1 MSDKGQLIQL
11 YQMMLV
17 PDSETIRNAENSLNQ
32 ISQQHTNEFVIFSLE
47 ILFDANISNNIK
59 KLAITL
65 MKKTLE
71 NPIVGTTNP
80 VYMKLTHENKEIFK
94 KQIMLAVTKMEEH
107 SLSTLLGSMI
117 GSLAGYIIDNNI
129 EGGWPNL
136 VDHMVEMFQ
145 LGNVNVVCAV
155 FRILDSL
162 IGRCT
167 DFVIQNKA
175 KLIPLIQVGFNSNEV
190 KVLKECLVTST
201 SLVELSKPKDIREM
215 KAMNMNFLQ
224 AIAKLFEMKEFQEM
238 EKAVGCL
245 YDICEMEPS
254 FFKQKFL
261 EVLELI
267 STIRGVFSDDV
278 NSNFKD
284 QTVECL
290 IMMIERYPEIVKQ
303 KTKANTGEDP
313 LVTVHK
319 EKLDKVTELIFM
331 NMVEVPDEIDPEWA
345 MPPDGFNDDLEE
357 NDDQKNIK
365 NGMNFIDRL
374 IQVLGKDVM
383 LKYLSGFIEKMM
395 AVENWKYKLAA
406 LMALSQVGEYMV
418 NKMEDIRAIL
428 ELVNNFIQHENPR
441 LRYASCH
448 VLGQFAD
455 DLSPNFQNI
464 YHAQFLQM
472 MVPRLEDP
480 IPRVK
485 AHCLAALT
493 NFLEYAQNSQI
504 EHVFDH
510 IFNKIMHIMI
520 SGITYEKENSMSALA
535 SLSESSPLLFNKY
548 YDQSM
553 KTLLEIMSSP
563 NKKEFKQLRGQS
575 IEAMTIISETIEIS
589 KFEPYVPIL
598 IQQMIKIQSQDI
610 TYEDSDPQ
618 KSYLLAGYQ
627 RLCKILGERLVP
639 FLPEIIPGLIKMA
652 STQVSAGEIKSLG
665 VRSYEKEEGEIAIQM
680 LDVFILHLEVHL
692 TPYIRDIFSLI
703 VCLMEN
709 SIDEETKL
717 VAADCLPSLVRIAK
731 TSENVE
737 GIQTIDYKQFSREV
751 CKKLWISM
759 EREHEPEIL
768 EDQARSLQKVIEV
781 AGDIY
786 SEEDLDGF
794 YQICIN
800 HLQKSEIRKVQ
811 TPDVYDEEEEDKN
824 DIEYLVKE
832 EKEIEEQFT
841 CQIAE
846 IFGAIFKTHKKKAL
860 GIIQKLYENYIVKAV
875 DKKMP
880 PKIIK
885 FGLFLIDDSID
896 HLGEFLPQQLLDTF
910 YNILISFLNH
920 DVLEVRHAA
929 TYGIGAFALCMKGGF
944 IKYFDQTIK
953 IITTVQEIKNP
964 NENQQDYAMT
974 KENIISAVGKMLKV
988 CWVNLPR
995 DRLFTLLCYW
1005 LDHLP
1010 LVRDIV
1016 EGVIQHNFFTD
1027 VILSEPEFVL
1037 GASFENLPKVL
1048 RIMSMLFYQQ
1058 KMLTTPDILKKMVQ
1072 IIQGFAQNETIKT
1085 HMAQAQLSPDEIK
1098 AIEQL
1103 VAGNTVLS
1111 MDK

>member
-1 MSDKGQLIQL
+1 MSDKAQLIQL

-17 PDSETIRNAENSLNQ
+17 PDSETIRTAEQNLIQ

-47 ILFDANISNNIK
+47 ILFDANIAENIK
-59 KLAITL
+59 KLTITF

-71 NPIVGTTNP
+71 MPVNETTNP
-80 VYMKLTHENKEIFK
+80 IYTQLNHENKEIFK
-94 KQIMLAVTKMEEH
+94 KQIMLAVTKMD
-107 SLSTLLGSMI
+107 SFGLATNLGTMI
-117 GSLAGYIIDNNI
+117 GSLAGYIIENGV

-136 VDHMVEMFQ
+136 VDHMLEMFQ
-145 LGNVNVVCAV
+145 LGTVNIVCAV
-155 FRILDSL
+155 FRIFDGL

-167 DFVIQNKA
+167 DYVIQNKA
-175 KLIPLIQVGFNSNEV
+175 KLFPLLQTGFSSNDV
-190 KVLKECLVTST
+190 KVLRECLTTST

-215 KAMNMNFLQ
+215 KAINMKFLQ
-224 AIAKLFEMKEFQEM
+224 AIAKMYEMKEFQEM
-238 EKAVGCL
+238 EKAVGSL

-261 EVLELI
+261 EVLELV
-267 STIRGVFSDDV
+267 STIRPVFAKDP

-303 KTKANTGEDP
+303 KKKIETGEDP
-313 LVTVHK
+313 LMFVHK
-319 EKLDKVTELIFM
+319 EKLDKVIELIFM

-395 AVENWKYKLAA
+395 GVDNWKYKLAA
-406 LMALSQVGEYMV
+406 LMALSQVGEYMID
-418 NKMEDIRAIL
+418 KMEDIQAIL
-428 ELVNNFIQHENPR
+428 QLVHTFIKHENPR
-441 LRYASCH
+441 LRYACCH

-455 DLSPNFQNI
+455 DLSPKFQNL
-464 YHAQFLQM
+464 YHAEFLEM
-472 MVPRLEDP
+472 MIPCLEDP

-485 AHCLAALT
+485 AHCLAAMT
-493 NFLEYAQNSQI
+493 NFLEFSQNSQI
-504 EHVFDH
+504 ENTFDH
-510 IFNKIMHIMI
+510 IYNKIMNIMI

-548 YDQSM
+548 YEQSM

-575 IEAMTIISETIEIS
+575 IEALTIISESVEVE
-589 KFEPYVPIL
+589 KFEPYVPML
-598 IQQMIKIQSQDI
+598 IQQMLHIQQHDI
-610 TYEDSDPQ
+610 TYDDSDPQ

-627 RLCKILGERLVP
+627 RLCKILGEKMVP
-639 FLPEIIPGLIKMA
+639 YLPQIIPSLIKMA
-652 STQVSAGEIKSLG
+652 STPVMTGEIKSLG

-680 LDVFILHLEVHL
+680 LDVFIVYLEVHL
-692 TPYIRDIFSLI
+692 TPYIKDIFNLI
-703 VCLMEN
+703 VHLMET
-709 SIDEETKL
+709 SLDEETKL

-731 TSENVE
+731 ASENVE
-737 GIQTIDYKQFSREV
+737 EIQTINYKDFSREV

-759 EREHEPEIL
+759 EKEYEPEIL

-786 SEEDLDGF
+786 TAEELDGF

-824 DIEYLVKE
+824 DIEFLINE

-841 CQIAE
+841 VQIAE
-846 IFGAIFKTHKKKAL
+846 IFGSIFKTHKKKAL
-860 GIIQKLYENYIVKAV
+860 GIIQKLYDNYILKAINP
-875 DKKMP
+875 KMP

-885 FGLFLIDDSID
+885 FGLFLIDDAID
-896 HLGEFLPQQLLDTF
+896 HLGEFLPQPLLETF
-910 YNILISFLNH
+910 YKILLSFLNH
-920 DVLEVRHAA
+920 EVLEVRHAA
-929 TYGIGAFALCMKGGF
+929 TYGIGAFALCLKGNF
-944 IKYFDQTIK
+944 IRYFDETIK
-953 IITTVQEIKNP
+953 VITTVQEIKNA
-964 NENQQDYAMT
+964 NENTEDYEMT
-974 KENIISAVGKMLKV
+974 KENVISAVGKMLKV

-995 DRLFTLLCYW
+995 DRLFTLLSYW

-1010 LVRDIV
+1010 LVRDII
-1016 EGVIQHNFFTD
+1016 EGVIQHNFLTD
-1027 VILSEPEFVL
+1027 VILSEPQFVL

-1048 RIMSMLFYQQ
+1048 RIISMLYYEQ
-1058 KMLTTPDILKKMVQ
+1058 KMLTNPEIMGKIVKIV
-1072 IIQGFAQNETIKT
+1072 QGFVQNETIK
-1085 HMAQAQLSPDEIK
+1085 MQMSQIQLSADEMK

-1103 VAGNTVLS
+1103 VEGNTLLPTN
-1111 MDK
+1111 K